1 MTENNRFIVDDA
13 GSLIDMHTSDMF
25 DIVEEVCPLLN
36 ILADENEELK
46 SKIGYENV
54 QHNHWKKECLVSINE
69 IAQLKREIAQ
79 LKGYDLRTQKRFEF
93 RLCSDELYYFYIIDN
108 ETGKEYR
115 YLIDDELLKLLNE
128 LSEKKD
134 YFERKWRIANAE
146 NIQLRQENKELKKRM
161 SS

>member
-1 MTENNRFIVDDA
+1 M
-13 GSLIDMHTSDMF
+13 
-25 DIVEEVCPLLN
+25 
-36 ILADENEELK
+36 
-46 SKIGYENV
+46 
-54 QHNHWKKECLVSINE
+54 
-69 IAQLKREIAQ
+69 
-79 LKGYDLRTQKRFEF
+79 RTQKRFEF